1 MHELTTTRHNPLID
15 PTLHVWGWEIP
26 VYLFLGGMV
35 AGIMIISG
43 YFLFSGR
50 HRASTQCSCFQ
61 VPLVGLL
68 LLTLG
73 MLALFLDLA
82 HKPFTWRLYST
93 FEIKSPMSWGA
104 WILILVYPALAAVAA
119 LRVPESW
126 RTSFKGKLAGLVSF
140 SERTRASAA
149 ATKAIG
155 IVNMLLGG
163 LLGIYTGVLL
173 SALGARPLWSSSI
186 LWLLFVISGLSSAA
200 AFAHMIARDPYERVL
215 LAKADNGFLIFELFV
230 FALFFIGLV
239 STSEVHLRAAEL
251 LLSGAFAPTFW
262 VFVIG
267 LGIVIPLIVQLMAVN
282 GTIAHTPVAPILVM
296 GGGLALR
303 FVIVSA
309 GQFSHWMN
317 AHGLPLPF

>member
-1 MHELTTTRHNPLID
+1 
-15 PTLHVWGWEIP
+15 
-26 VYLFLGGMV
+26 
-35 AGIMIISG
+35 
-43 YFLFSGR
+43 
-50 HRASTQCSCFQ
+50 
-61 VPLVGLL
+61 
-68 LLTLG
+68 
-73 MLALFLDLA
+73 
-82 HKPFTWRLYST
+82 
-93 FEIKSPMSWGA
+93 
-104 WILILVYPALAAVAA
+104 
-119 LRVPESW
+119 
-126 RTSFKGKLAGLVSF
+126 
-140 SERTRASAA
+140 
-149 ATKAIG
+149 
-155 IVNMLLGG
+155 
-163 LLGIYTGVLL
+163 
-173 SALGARPLWSSSI
+173 LWSSSI